1 VTNVLI
7 TSFSIRQYRNPFL
20 SAPASLAGNH
30 MDSLTAIS
38 DVHRMGAK
46 SEAPGP
52 ADPNVFEPSI
62 VAFCCNWCAYAGAD
76 LAGVSRIQYP
86 SNIRVVRVMCSG
98 RVDPGMI
105 LRSFEMGADGV
116 MVLGCHI
123 GDCHYIAGNRK
134 AEVKVRDCQ
143 KLLGLMGID
152 PRRLLLRWISAAEGA
167 LFASTAAEFTALIGE
182 LGPIGRE

>member
-1 VTNVLI
+1 
-7 TSFSIRQYRNPFL
+7 
-20 SAPASLAGNH
+20 
-30 MDSLTAIS
+30 MDSSALS
-38 DVHRMGAK
+38 PDVRQPSGAERNAP
-46 SEAPGP
+46 SMQSPEA
-52 ADPNVFEPSI
+52 FEPAI

-86 SNIRVVRVMCSG
+86 SNIKVVRVMCSG

-105 LRSFEMGADGV
+105 MRCFEKGADGV

-143 KLLGLMGID
+143 KLLDLMGID
-152 PRRLLLRWISAAEGA
+152 PRRLLLRWVSAAEGV
-167 LFASTAAEFTALIGE
+167 LFASTAKEFTALVRE

>member
-1 VTNVLI
+1 
-7 TSFSIRQYRNPFL
+7 
-20 SAPASLAGNH
+20 
-30 MDSLTAIS
+30 MDSYLTGP
-38 DVHRMGAK
+38 DVLRSLGTEQDA
-46 SEAPGP
+46 SSTGEDIF
-52 ADPNVFEPSI
+52 DPVI

-105 LRSFEMGADGV
+105 MRCFEMGADGV

-143 KLLGLMGID
+143 KLLDLMGID
-152 PRRLLLRWISAAEGA
+152 PRRLLLRWVSAAEGA
-167 LFASTAAEFTALIGE
+167 LFASTAAEFTATIRE
-182 LGPIGRE
+182 LGPTGRE